1 MNNKKR
7 SLKIQI
13 SKFLL
18 ELNLSEQDRGTYMY
32 NNKTLHMIIRLLI
45 VSILAIVGWFVFY
58 SFIRLTFPFL
68 IAAVLAIFINP
79 IVSFLEKKVRIPRP
93 FAVLV
98 GIIFMFGIVG
108 GIITLIIW
116 KVIDGIRYLSQLI
129 PAQIESTSSAVQTYF
144 NEEILPL
151 WYQGMGFI
159 DNLNTTQRTALEDGI
174 EQIGVQF
181 ATILGAIG
189 QTLANSLSNVVSA
202 LPLTLTVLIFIL
214 LALYFISK
222 DWNRFRVSLRKKLPP
237 NLLKSTS
244 HVVSDLKTKVVGFAY
259 AQLILISI
267 TAGVN
272 LIGFII
278 LKVEHPLTI
287 ALIVGLVDLL
297 PYLGTGIIL
306 VPWAIFSVLTGEGFF
321 GIGLL
326 ILYGITILLRQLVEP
341 KVLSSNLGL
350 NPLATLI
357 SLFVGLQL
365 FGIIG
370 LIIGPVGLV
379 VFQSLYKAKALD
391 GIWRFIKGEI

>member
-1 MNNKKR
+1 
-7 SLKIQI
+7 
-13 SKFLL
+13 
-18 ELNLSEQDRGTYMY
+18 MY

-58 SFIRLTFPFL
+58 SFIKLTFPFL
-68 IAAVLAIFINP
+68 IAALLAIFINP
-79 IVSFLEKKVRIPRP
+79 IVSFLEKKARIPRP
-93 FAVLV
+93 LAVLI

-108 GIITLIIW
+108 GILTLVIW

-181 ATILGAIG
+181 AAILGAIG
-189 QTLANSLSNVVSA
+189 QTLANSLSNVVSV

-222 DWNRFRVSLRKKLPP
+222 DWNRFRASLRKKLPP
-237 NLLKSTS
+237 SLLKSTS

-306 VPWAIFSVLTGEGFF
+306 VPWAIFSLLTGEAFF